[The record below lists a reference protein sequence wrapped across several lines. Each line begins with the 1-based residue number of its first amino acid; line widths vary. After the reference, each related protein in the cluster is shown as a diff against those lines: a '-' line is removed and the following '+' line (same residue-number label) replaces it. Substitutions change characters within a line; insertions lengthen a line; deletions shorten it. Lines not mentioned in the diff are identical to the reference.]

1 MYKYMLLYFYHTD
14 KAIYFKKK
22 KGIFFL
28 VLLMFGGLISH
39 GSTGKVSKHEDFVSL
54 VDAPSRY
61 LSLHSWR
68 SNLDSRSAAP
78 RLVEAP
84 SSVQKVIWRLSPM
97 KNKCWNQHLVVGFI
111 HSIFFSCC
119 QGFWSNP
126 YTFFQ
131 ALWLDRRLRG
141 EMLWCEATSGA
152 HFLRQTWR
160 KMPLPAL
167 PQTPYW
173 RSLWHLCP
181 HFIPCSWKTPL
192 VGSPVSSP

>member
-1 MYKYMLLYFYHTD
+1 
-14 KAIYFKKK
+14 
-22 KGIFFL
+22 
-28 VLLMFGGLISH
+28 MFGGLIYH
-39 GSTGKVSKHEDFVSL
+39 GSTGKVSKHENCFAMSS
-54 VDAPSRY
+54 SR
-61 LSLHSWR
+61 LCEPRWR
-68 SNLDSRSAAP
+68 TITHSRSTAP

-84 SSVQKVIWRLSPM
+84 SLVQKVIWRLSPM

-119 QGFWSNP
+119 SCCQGFWSNP
-126 YTFFQ
+126 DIFFQ

-160 KMPLPAL
+160 KMPIPAL

-181 HFIPCSWKTPL
+181 HFIPCS
-192 VGSPVSSP
+192 